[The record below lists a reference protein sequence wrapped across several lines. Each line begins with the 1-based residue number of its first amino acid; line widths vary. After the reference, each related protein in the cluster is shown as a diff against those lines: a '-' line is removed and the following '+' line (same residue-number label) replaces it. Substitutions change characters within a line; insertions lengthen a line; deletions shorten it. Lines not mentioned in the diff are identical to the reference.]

1 MNRLK
6 QIRERKSFS
15 LAQLAARTGIA
26 LRVLTEYEE
35 NTQEIAL
42 PHIKVLSKVLWVKPE
57 ELIPPPD
64 AQPSAP
70 PAPALG
76 TAAPLQGALTVASPA
91 PVGVTPAGAT
101 PAYSTPRP
109 YAPAPPYGAPRPED
123 RPPRPPLPPGAEA
136 GRGARPAGRTRR
148 EPAVMPATDGQMTEI
163 MRLAARLNLSTED
176 IETEFGRA
184 IDSITRFDAREWIKK
199 LREDALA
206 KAPPAKVHF
215 GQWPGLKDDR
225 EAVYLAEQRELGS
238 ELRVVLFNGAV
249 FAGRITDFTPYT
261 LTLET
266 GDSDAHEQIVLRK
279 LAVAYYQRSA
289 VGDGSHPAPA
299 PDAEAKDI
307 APFAGPTLPTFA
319 APGAAE
325 ASIPDDTNPVAT
337 PAETPVAEATTD
349 VPVAVTA
356 DASTEQTEVAAKPA
370 AKPRASRAKAKAAAD
385 PVEAEAGGVS
395 GGEGAPSAGAGGEE
409 ADV

>member
-15 LAQLAARTGIA
+15 LAQLAARTGIP

-35 NTQEIAL
+35 NTQEIAS

-57 ELIPPPD
+57 ELVPPPD
-64 AQPSAP
+64 AQPAPVPASALDVA
-70 PAPALG
+70 APAQG
-76 TAAPLQGALTVASPA
+76 VVAASAAPTG
-91 PVGVTPAGAT
+91 GDPAGGA
-101 PAYSTPRP
+101 PAYGAPRP
-109 YAPAPPYGAPRPED
+109 YAPPAPYGAPRPED
-123 RPPRPPLPPGAEA
+123 RPRPPMPPGADA
-136 GRGARPAGRTRR
+136 GRGPRPAGRTRR

-215 GQWPGLKDDR
+215 GQWPGLKDDH

-266 GDSDAHEQIVLRK
+266 GDGAAHEQIVLRK

-289 VGDGSHPAPA
+289 VGDGSRPAPA

-307 APFAGPTLPTFA
+307 APFAGPALPTFA
-319 APGAAE
+319 APGATAATAENSTDQAAASAATLTAE
-325 ASIPDDTNPVAT
+325 APAAT
-337 PAETPVAEATTD
+337 PTEPTEAT
-349 VPVAVTA
+349 
-356 DASTEQTEVAAKPA
+356 AKPA
-370 AKPRASRAKAKAAAD
+370 AKPRASRAKAAKATTD
-385 PVEAEAGGVS
+385 PVEADASGVS

-409 ADV
+409 AAP